1 MNRLREKLMRIQAD
15 PGKVSRGY
23 ALGVFL
29 GTTPFIGMKVFIAL
43 VLTSLF
49 RWSRVA
55 SVVGVYHI
63 NVLTAPLFYGFAYFV
78 GKTVTGSRADYAWP
92 QTITLRTLY
101 ELFLGNVPVFLSLLT
116 GGLILGIP
124 MAVGAY
130 FLSKALVTRKPAASI
145 NQ

>member
-1 MNRLREKLMRIQAD
+1 MNRLRAKLMRIQAD
-15 PGKVSRGY
+15 HGKVSRGY

-63 NVLTAPLFYGFAYFV
+63 NVLTAPLFYGFSYLV
-78 GKTVTGSRADYAWP
+78 GKTVTGSRVDCAWP
-92 QTITLRTLY
+92 ETITVRSLY
-101 ELFLGNVPVFLSLLT
+101 ELFLGNVPVFISLLT

-130 FLSKALVTRKPAASI
+130 FLSNALVTRKPAGSV